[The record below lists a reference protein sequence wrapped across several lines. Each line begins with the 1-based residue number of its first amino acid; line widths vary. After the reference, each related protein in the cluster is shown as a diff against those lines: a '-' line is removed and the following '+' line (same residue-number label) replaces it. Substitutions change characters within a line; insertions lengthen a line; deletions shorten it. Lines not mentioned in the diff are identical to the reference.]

1 MHVEDKGRRHRRDG
15 TNKPRPEASQ
25 NMLRRI
31 VTQLMQ
37 RQWIIALRAI
47 LCGFLAGF
55 LVVLYRQGI
64 VYATDFSRW
73 MYVRIAAVPWLLI
86 PFVLAATA
94 IGLFVGW
101 MIKLEPMAG
110 SSGIPQ
116 VEGIVLWGLRMRWA
130 VVLPIR
136 FVGGI
141 LCGMFGLSLGRE
153 GPSIQIG
160 AAGSQALAHGMRR
173 KGIEANY
180 LMTSGAA
187 AGLSAAFNAPLSGMM
202 FAVEEVHKNLS
213 PVILISATAA
223 SLSADVVSK
232 YWFGLTPVLDFTRLS
247 PLSLTQY
254 VWMIPLGIVA
264 GLVGSLMNQM
274 LLGFQTLY
282 NRLPTVTRPVVA
294 LIVALPFGIFAPMV
308 LGGGEELIDYAERAT
323 TGVLLLL
330 GLLVAKMVF
339 TSTSFGSGVPGGIF
353 MPILAVGTLTGS
365 VCGIALTYVGLPVRA
380 IPVFAVCAMA
390 GALAASVKAPV
401 TSILLTV
408 EMSGTLIHMLP
419 VTACAFTALFVSDL
433 LKVKPIY
440 EALLERYMQGDR
452 SVSHD
457 RSGNALLEFPITL
470 GSRAAGRTI
479 GELDWP
485 DGAAVV
491 DIRRGEDEVVPR
503 QDAVLVPGDY
513 VLVLFPAHRVGEVRR
528 GLVDLCKTHV

>member
-1 MHVEDKGRRHRRDG
+1 MSPPAPGSSR
-15 TNKPRPEASQ
+15 NA
-25 NMLRRI
+25 LRRI
-31 VTQLMQ
+31 VSQLMQ

-64 VYATDFSRW
+64 IYATGFARW
-73 MYVRIAAVPWLLI
+73 TYASIAADPWLLI
-86 PFVLAATA
+86 PFVPAAA
-94 IGLFVGW
+94 VIGLFVGW
-101 MIKLEPMAG
+101 LIKLEPMAG
-110 SSGIPQ
+110 GSGIPQ
-116 VEGIVLWGLRMRWA
+116 VEGIVRWGLRMRWA
-130 VVLPIR
+130 AVLPVR

-160 AAGSQALAHGMRR
+160 AAGSQALSHAMKR

-247 PLSLTQY
+247 PLSLPQY
-254 VWMIPLGIVA
+254 VWMIPLGVVA

-274 LLGFQTLY
+274 LLGLQTLY
-282 NRLPTVTRPVVA
+282 NRLPVMARPVIA
-294 LIVALPFGIFAPMV
+294 LLMALPFGIFAPMV
-308 LGGGEELIDYAERAT
+308 LGGGEVLIDYAERAT
-323 TGVLLLL
+323 TGILLLL

-365 VCGIALTYVGLPVRA
+365 VCGIALSHVGLPVRA

-433 LKVKPIY
+433 LRVKPIY

-452 SVSHD
+452 PVSHD
-457 RSGNALLEFPITL
+457 SSGNALLEFPVAL

-485 DGAAVV
+485 DSAAVV
-491 DIRRGEDEVVPR
+491 DVRRGEDEVIPCR
-503 QDAVLVPGDY
+503 ETVLVPGDY

-528 GLVDLCKTHV
+528 ALVELCETHV